1 MAMAGSVGVKPR
13 PHHSTPRRFLG
24 RMSDI
29 GTIEDA
35 SDVLPVP
42 SSVGDDIPLTTALI
56 VSVTGY
62 HHCRVSVGKSNR
74 RRHLVADIPH
84 RGVRAHH

>member
-1 MAMAGSVGVKPR
+1 MAGSVGVKSR

-35 SDVLPVP
+35 SVVLSVP
-42 SSVGDDIPLTTALI
+42 SSVSDDLPLATALI
-56 VSVTGY
+56 VSSTAY
-62 HHCRVSVGKSNR
+62 HRCRVSAAKSDR
-74 RRHLVADIPH
+74 CRHLIADIPH